1 MSIWSDHDCGA
12 LSDEDFE
19 RECIR
24 MNNKDRWEAEQM
36 LNTPMELQN
45 EIRDARML
53 ELIRAQEDSEGG
65 LIEDE

>member
-24 MNNKDRWEAEQM
+24 MNNRDRIEREE
-36 LNTPMELQN
+36 ELKRLYHDEN
-45 EIRDARML
+45 
-53 ELIRAQEDSEGG
+53 SEGG
-65 LIEDE
+65 LISEE

>member
-1 MSIWSDHDCGA
+1 MEGVIKISIWSDHDVGA

-24 MNNKDRWEAEQM
+24 MNNRDRIEREE
-36 LNTPMELQN
+36 EL
-45 EIRDARML
+45 EILYHDD
-53 ELIRAQEDSEGG
+53 DSEGG